1 MKLVDRISL
10 KIYALII
17 GVLSIL
23 VALVVTNIIPV
34 EAMLDSIVY
43 LTDGGASRVR
53 ITLIVCGVLLL
64 LVIKSL
70 CFASKPKDESKEGI
84 VLENTSGKLII
95 SKESLENMISSVA
108 KEIPGTE
115 ATTSK
120 TLVDRDKNLKVYV
133 TTVVNRDVYIKDVST
148 ELQHKIKDAMKR
160 AADLEVKEVNV
171 KIKNIT
177 SKKTKGQVKKQ
188 QEVATDK
195 QEDAIEE
202 TNTNEEEVIK
212 ENETREE

>member
-1 MKLVDRISL
+1 MKIIDRISL
-10 KIYALII
+10 KLYALII
-17 GVLSIL
+17 GVFSIL
-23 VALVVTNIIPV
+23 LALVVTEIIPTDSLV
-34 EAMLDSIVY
+34 NPIIYLTEGGESIVK
-43 LTDGGASRVR
+43 LTLV
-53 ITLIVCGVLLL
+53 VCGILLILVL
-64 LVIKSL
+64 KSL

-84 VLENTSGKLII
+84 VLENASGKLII

-133 TTVVNRDVYIKDVST
+133 TTVVSREVFIKDVST

-177 SKKTKGQVKKQ
+177 SKKLKGQPRKQ
-188 QEVATDK
+188 V
-195 QEDAIEE
+195 E
-202 TNTNEEEVIK
+202 TNEPEEVEAEVNTNDEEK
-212 ENETREE
+212 NEENETREE